1 MTTII
6 PHTIKNQEETENL
19 LLRYKELGVGN
30 YIETGI
36 VYWETNSVE
45 GLKKSWNIF
54 NLKGYVS
61 IPISWIVSVIEKDK
75 EY

>member
-36 VYWETNSVE
+36 VNWETNSVE
-45 GLKKSWNIF
+45 GLKNHLDTF
-54 NLKGYVS
+54 YLKEYVN
-61 IPISWIVSVIEKDK
+61 IPISWSVSVIEKR
-75 EY
+75 